1 MTTIANG
8 SPAKFTG
15 ENPAYNGKT
24 CTIIESYTSTIGTLR
39 YRVRWDDPYYR
50 DVLQSSLDANLL
62 SPILVERLSVFSVPP
77 AVGARVRAY
86 EIPGVTGYEGQEV
99 VVTEVNG
106 SVAFAEFKSLQ
117 KPDDTVLLGFNAY
130 EVVPVEAVQ
139 PVRPSQ
145 ETALIGEMRDEITA
159 LKGKITEL
167 EADTSRMRSRINSYY
182 EDIDTI
188 GRLLMEEAERRG
200 WCADYDDFVEAVNGN
215 LTVAELPVRQQDYE
229 IVVRGTAT
237 VSWSRNVTVT
247 AKNEEEAIAMLEND
261 PSDYMDIDEEAT
273 EAVNY
278 GWDANEVEEVETY

>member
-8 SPAKFTG
+8 SQAKCTSP
-15 ENPAYNGKT
+15 NPIYDGKT
-24 CTIIESYTSTIGTLR
+24 CTIIESYTATTGGLR
-39 YRVRWDDPYYR
+39 YRVRWDDPDYR
-50 DVLQSSLDANLL
+50 DELQSSIAANLL
-62 SPILVERLSVFSVPP
+62 TPILVERFSVFSVPP

-86 EIPGVTGYEGQEV
+86 EVPGLPEYEGQEV

-106 SVAFAEFKSLQ
+106 SVANAEFKSLQ

-200 WCADYDDFVEAVNGN
+200 WCADYDDFVEAVNGALN
-215 LTVAELPVRQQDYE
+215 VAELPVRQQDYE

-247 AKNEEEAIAMLEND
+247 ARNEEDAVSMVEDD
-261 PSDYMDIDEEAT
+261 PSAYMDIDEEAT
-273 EAVNY
+273 EAANY